1 MSSINK
7 TTKAKRKK
15 KIKITFSELSN
26 NLNINS
32 KTAKKGLELLSEFKL
47 INFSAKKFTY
57 QIEIDLSKKEEIELI
72 MNFGQKVP
80 ENDASIFPL
89 DNNKKTESPDKNDQ
103 PYANIP

>member
-1 MSSINK
+1 MSSNNK

-26 NLNINS
+26 NLNINL
-32 KTAKKGLELLSEFKL
+32 KTAKKGLELLSEFEL

-89 DNNKKTESPDKNDQ
+89 DNNKKAESVDKNDQ

>member
-7 TTKAKRKK
+7 TTKVKRKK

-26 NLNINS
+26 NLNISS

-72 MNFGQKVP
+72 KNFGQKVP
-80 ENDASIFPL
+80 ENDVGIFPL
-89 DNNKKTESPDKNDQ
+89 DNNKKTESVDKNDQ

>member
-26 NLNINS
+26 NLNISS

-72 MNFGQKVP
+72 INFGLKVP
-80 ENDASIFPL
+80 ENDVGVFPL
-89 DNNKKTESPDKNDQ
+89 DNNKKAEPVDKNDQ
-103 PYANIP
+103 PYTDIS